1 MGKKESGILG
11 LCETAPNIFRRFRA
25 SYARGDLV
33 KKNKTPAQKHL
44 PDVDTVTELDNV
56 LEKQDQ
62 LEEPL
67 WGDEDDHPR
76 S

>member
-1 MGKKESGILG
+1 
-11 LCETAPNIFRRFRA
+11 
-25 SYARGDLV
+25 V